1 MSKNILIT
9 NKKNMERQVQESL
22 PEQTP
27 RLPAEAS
34 LDSVVFQK
42 PPLEDYFI
50 IKNISETDSTK
61 VTLVKDNNG
70 TDLVLKSITKSSF
83 FVPIE

>member
-1 MSKNILIT
+1 
-9 NKKNMERQVQESL
+9 MERQVQESL

-27 RLPAEAS
+27 LILAEAS

-50 IKNISETDSTK
+50 IKTISETDSTK

-83 FVPIE
+83 FSPPE